1 MTVGAS
7 MPDGGGVIG
16 ILEPQGIDLPPTA
29 DDDLRYLRGRSRI
42 LKRGAPG
49 TADHDGLNQLDV
61 CIEEEAQRVALE

>member
-1 MTVGAS
+1 MASSAS
-7 MPDGGGVIG
+7 MSNCGSAIC
-16 ILEPQGIDLPPTA
+16 ILEPHGINLLPTT

-42 LKRGAPG
+42 LKRGVPG